1 MADKERT
8 KRLQVHMGAEELA
21 AVEDFR
27 FRERMPTLAAAA
39 RELLRRGLQAGDR
52 GPPLQTETLPNSQT
66 EY

>member
-8 KRLQVHMGAEELA
+8 KRLQVHMDAEELA

-27 FRERMPTLAAAA
+27 FRERMPTLAAAV

-52 GPPLQTETLPNSQT
+52 GLPLQTETLPNSQT